1 MSIAY
6 LNGQYLPL
14 SDAKVSPMD
23 RGFLFADGVYE
34 VVPVYQGKPFGLE
47 KHLDRLERSLSAI
60 KLASGLSQAAWT
72 EAISEIIR
80 RNGSGHQLVYLQVT
94 RGVAEVR
101 DHRFP
106 DTVVPTIFIMSS
118 AVDAPEKE
126 GQLSSAGI
134 SAVTIPDI
142 RWGRCDIKSVAL
154 LPNILGR
161 QQAIEKHADEAI
173 FIREDLVTECP
184 AANVFIV
191 KQNEVVTPPLNET
204 ILGGVTRDIVISLL
218 EKNHIPCRQR
228 PVMKMELFTAD
239 EIWISSSSKDLLP
252 VTMLDGNPVGEGV
265 PGALWRRAAEMY
277 QQYKH
282 NLFGIA

>member
-1 MSIAY
+1 MSVVY

-34 VVPVYQGKPFGLE
+34 VVPVYQGKPFGLVQ
-47 KHLDRLERSLSAI
+47 HLDRLERSLSAI
-60 KLASGLSQAAWT
+60 KLESGLSQSDWVD
-72 EAISEIIR
+72 AIGEVIK
-80 RNGSGHQLVYLQVT
+80 RNNGEHQLIYLQVT
-94 RGVAEVR
+94 RGVAEIR

-106 DTVVPTIFIMSS
+106 KTVVPTIFIMSS
-118 AVDAPEKE
+118 VVDAPEKGGE
-126 GQLSSAGI
+126 LPSAGV
-134 SAVTIPDI
+134 SAITIPDI
-142 RWGRCDIKSVAL
+142 RWGRCDIKSIAL

-161 QQAIEKHADEAI
+161 QQAIEKNADEAI

-191 KQNEVVTPPLNET
+191 KDNEVATPPLNKT

-218 EKNHIPCRQR
+218 EKHHIPCRQR
-228 PVMKMELFTAD
+228 PVMKMELFSAD

-252 VTMLDGNPVGEGV
+252 VTMLDGKRVGDGL
-265 PGALWRRAAEMY
+265 PGDLWQRVAELY
-277 QQYKH
+277 LQHKH
-282 NLFGIA
+282 ELFGIV

>member
-47 KHLDRLERSLSAI
+47 KHLERLERSLSAI
-60 KLASGLSQAAWT
+60 KLASGLSQTAWI
-72 EAISEIIR
+72 EAITEIIR
-80 RNGSGHQLVYLQVT
+80 RNGGGHQLVYLQVT

-106 DTVVPTIFIMSS
+106 DIVVPTIFIMSS
-118 AVDAPEKE
+118 AVDAPKKE
-126 GQLSSAGI
+126 GPLSAVGI

-218 EKNHIPCRQR
+218 EKNHILCRQR